1 MLEPTRLANWRR
13 ALPRGRA
20 GGSQGHDA
28 HRSVKGG
35 VETGGEGRGQFFP
48 CSFAVPTNMAN
59 ANPRE
64 MDREATSIAMLNEK
78 TIPMLAKVLSIPE
91 ATPNTW
97 GLTALISAVV
107 LAGRNCWRRCRST
120 RWLLPRAKGRC
131 RPRAVSRPGA
141 PPLAGKARP

>member
-1 MLEPTRLANWRR
+1 MKA
-13 ALPRGRA
+13 AA
-20 GGSQGHDA
+20 S
-28 HRSVKGG
+28 
-35 VETGGEGRGQFFP
+35 FP

-107 LAGRNCWRRCRST
+107 LAGKK
-120 RWLLPRAKGRC
+120 LLAPMPFNTLATTTSQ
-131 RPRAVSRPGA
+131 RPVPTESRE
-141 PPLAGKARP
+141 